1 MGIANPI
8 AQILSAGMM
17 LRYSAGREDAA
28 LAIESAV
35 QRVIRS
41 GLRTKD
47 IHTEGTQLVSTT
59 EMGRAIVEAL

>member
-1 MGIANPI
+1 
-8 AQILSAGMM
+8 MM

-28 LAIESAV
+28 SAIEAAV

-47 IHTEGTQLVSTT
+47 IHTEGTQLVSTD
-59 EMGRAIVEAL
+59 EMGKAIADAL

>member
-8 AQILSAGMM
+8 AQILSAAMM

-28 LAIESAV
+28 SSIEAAV

-47 IHTEGTQLVSTT
+47 IHTEGTQLVGTT
-59 EMGRAIVEAL
+59 ETGKAIAAAL